1 MYAKGPLLKRITA
14 TTLFLAAAMPL
25 STPAMALAQATE
37 DAPPAGGAALDQVI
51 IATAGAMVLTGIL
64 LFFGLGHRSGKVP
77 WLGRL
82 AGFSERVSGLPGW
95 AALPSAIAA
104 GALILAFVGFLWD
117 VSIHIDSGRDE
128 GPLANP
134 SHYLILGGLFGI
146 FTAGFVACVL
156 PMEKPSRSAVRLMGN
171 WYAPLGGVVMTT
183 CAMFALIGFPLDD
196 VWHRIF
202 GQDVTLWG
210 PTHLMLIGGAAMT
223 LIGIAILMVEAG
235 RTQREQHHRELS
247 WIMWLRR
254 VALSGGLLIGLM
266 VFPVEFDFGVP
277 QFRMVFGPMLVMI
290 SAGVAL
296 VATRLWLGRGA
307 AIGAVLFFLLIRG
320 GVSVIVGPVLG
331 ETTPHFALFLVEGL
345 VVEAV
350 FLALPRARPLTLGLA
365 SGAGI
370 GTIGLAAEWAWSNVW
385 MPIPWNTE
393 LLPEGAIIGFL
404 GAMGGSLIGI
414 WIGERLASDEMPRL
428 RATRAAAL
436 ASAAIIAVI
445 VGYSANK
452 PALEGVSADVTLADA
467 GPGQVVPTVR
477 VSPADAAEGS
487 EFINVT
493 AWQGG
498 GLVIEE
504 LEPTGEPGTFTTAEP
519 VPVGGTWKTMIRISN
534 GNTLSSTPIY
544 LPDDPAIPVEGV
556 PASPSFERTFV
567 ADHEVLQREQKDA
580 AGWLTVVAYLVVASI
595 AFALLVMIAWSL
607 HRLAVA
613 IESPRSVAEA
623 ARSERRD
630 PSPVPTEVTA

>member
-1 MYAKGPLLKRITA
+1 MKRILTA
-14 TTLFLAAAMPL
+14 SICAAGATSLFA
-25 STPAMALAQATE
+25 PAVAFAQATE
-37 DAPPAGGAALDQVI
+37 EAPPAGGAALGQVI
-51 IATAGAMVLTGIL
+51 IATGAAMLLTGAL
-64 LFFGLGHRSGKVP
+64 LYFGLGHRSGKVP

-82 AGFSERVSGLPGW
+82 AAFSERVSGLPGW
-95 AALPSAIAA
+95 TAVPAAIAA
-104 GALILAFVGFLWD
+104 GALLLAFLGFLWD
-117 VSIHIDSGRDE
+117 VSIHIDKGRDE

-156 PMEKPSRSAVRLMGN
+156 PLEKPSRSAVRIVGN

-183 CAMFALIGFPLDD
+183 CGMFALIGFPLDD

-223 LIGIAILMVEAG
+223 LVGIAILLVEAG
-235 RTQREQHHRELS
+235 RAGRARGRRELS
-247 WIMWLRR
+247 WVMWVRR

-277 QFRMVFGPMLVMI
+277 QFRMVFGPMLVMLA
-290 SAGVAL
+290 AGVAL

-307 AIGAVLFFLLIRG
+307 AIGAVAFFLLIRG
-320 GVSVIVGPVLG
+320 VVAVIVGPVLG
-331 ETTPHFALFLVEGL
+331 ETTPHFALFIVEGL

-350 FLALPRARPLTLGLA
+350 FLALPKARPLTLGLW

-370 GTIGLAAEWAWSNVW
+370 GAIGLASEWAWSNVW
-385 MPIPWNTE
+385 MSIPWTHN

-404 GAMGGSLIGI
+404 AAMGGSLLGA
-414 WIGERLASDEMPRL
+414 WIGERLASGELPRM
-428 RATRAAAL
+428 RATRNGALAGAGIVAAL
-436 ASAAIIAVI
+436 VSFSVF
-445 VGYSANK
+445 K
-452 PALEGVSADVTLADA
+452 PAAEGVSADVTLVNA
-467 GPGQVVPTVR
+467 GQGEVVPTVR
-477 VSPADAAEGS
+477 MTPADAANEA
-487 EFINVT
+487 EFINIT

-504 LEPTGEPGTFTTAEP
+504 LESTGELGVFTTAEP
-519 VPVGGTWKTMIRISN
+519 VPVGGSWKTMIRFSR
-534 GNTLSSTPIY
+534 GNTLSSSPIY

-556 PASPSFERTFV
+556 PASPSFERAFV

-580 AGWLTVVAYLVVASI
+580 AGWLTIIAYLLVASI

-613 IESPRSVAEA
+613 VESPQEVAETA
-623 ARSERRD
+623 TPEHRE
-630 PSPVPTEVTA
+630 PSPIGEEVVA

>member
-1 MYAKGPLLKRITA
+1 MKRILTA
-14 TTLFLAAAMPL
+14 SICAAGATSLFA
-25 STPAMALAQATE
+25 PAVAFAQATE
-37 DAPPAGGAALDQVI
+37 EAPPAGGAALGQVI
-51 IATAGAMVLTGIL
+51 IATGAAMLLTGAL
-64 LFFGLGHRSGKVP
+64 LYFGLGHRSGKVP

-82 AGFSERVSGLPGW
+82 AAFSERVSGLPGW
-95 AALPSAIAA
+95 TALPAAIAA
-104 GALILAFVGFLWD
+104 GALLLAFLGFLWD
-117 VSIHIDSGRDE
+117 VSIHIDKGRDE

-156 PMEKPSRSAVRLMGN
+156 PLEKPSRSAVRIVGN

-183 CAMFALIGFPLDD
+183 CGMFALIGFPLDD

-223 LIGIAILMVEAG
+223 LVGIAILLVEAG
-235 RTQREQHHRELS
+235 RAGRARGRRELS
-247 WIMWLRR
+247 WVMWVRR

-277 QFRMVFGPMLVMI
+277 QFRMVFGPMLVMLA
-290 SAGVAL
+290 AGVAL

-307 AIGAVLFFLLIRG
+307 AIGAVAFFLLIRG
-320 GVSVIVGPVLG
+320 VVAVIVGPVLG
-331 ETTPHFALFLVEGL
+331 ETTPHFALFIVEGL

-350 FLALPRARPLTLGLA
+350 FLALPKARPLTLGLW

-370 GTIGLAAEWAWSNVW
+370 GTIGLASEWAWSNVW
-385 MPIPWNTE
+385 MPIPWTHN

-404 GAMGGSLIGI
+404 AAMGGSLLGA
-414 WIGERLASDEMPRL
+414 WIGERLASGELPRM
-428 RATRAAAL
+428 RATRNGALAGAGIVAAL
-436 ASAAIIAVI
+436 VSFSVF
-445 VGYSANK
+445 K
-452 PALEGVSADVTLADA
+452 PAAEGVSADVTLVNA
-467 GPGQVVPTVR
+467 GQGEVVPTVR
-477 VSPADAAEGS
+477 MTPADAANEA
-487 EFINVT
+487 EFINIT

-504 LEPTGEPGTFTTAEP
+504 LESTGELGVFTTAEP
-519 VPVGGTWKTMIRISN
+519 VPVGGSWKTMIRFSR
-534 GNTLSSTPIY
+534 GNTLSSSPIY

-556 PASPSFERTFV
+556 PASPSFERAFV

-580 AGWLTVVAYLVVASI
+580 AGWLTIIAYLLVASI

-613 IESPRSVAEA
+613 IESPQEVAEPA
-623 ARSERRD
+623 TPEHRE
-630 PSPVPTEVTA
+630 PSPIGEEVVA

>member
-1 MYAKGPLLKRITA
+1 MTRRTRRIA
-14 TTLFLAAAMPL
+14 QAL
-25 STPAMALAQATE
+25 SAILVIALALPALAVAEATE
-37 DAPPAGGAALDQVI
+37 TAPPAGGAALDQVI
-51 IATAGAMVLTGIL
+51 LATAGAMLLTGGL

-82 AGFSERVSGLPGW
+82 ARFAERASGLPGW
-95 AALPSAIAA
+95 AALPAAIAA
-104 GALILAFVGFLWD
+104 GALILAFIGFLWD
-117 VSIHIDSGRDE
+117 VSIHIDKGRDE

-156 PMEKPSRSAVRLMGN
+156 PLEKPSRSAVRLTDG
-171 WYAPLGGVVMTT
+171 WHAPLGGVVMTA
-183 CAMFALIGFPLDD
+183 CGMFALIGFPLDD

-235 RTQREQHHRELS
+235 RTERVRTEGELT

-290 SAGVAL
+290 AAGVAL
-296 VATRLWLGRGA
+296 TATRLWLGRGA
-307 AIGAVLFFLLIRG
+307 AIGAVLFFLLLRG
-320 GVSVIVGPVLG
+320 AVSVIVGPVLG
-331 ETTPHFALFLVEGL
+331 ETTPHFALFIVEGL

-350 FLALPRARPLTLGLA
+350 FLLLPRARPLVLGLA
-365 SGAGI
+365 SGIGI
-370 GTIGLAAEWAWSNVW
+370 GTLGLAAEWAWANVW
-385 MPIPWNTE
+385 MPIPWTSE

-404 GAMGGSLIGI
+404 GALGGSLVGV
-414 WIGERLASDEMPRL
+414 WVGERLASDELPRL
-428 RATRAAAL
+428 RLTRNGAL
-436 ASAAIIAVI
+436 AGAAIIAAI
-445 VGYSANK
+445 VAYSVNK
-452 PALEGVSADVTLADA
+452 PSVEGVTGEVSLEQA
-467 GPGQVVPTVR
+467 GPREVVPTVR
-477 VSPADAAEGS
+477 LSPADAAEGS
-487 EFINVT
+487 EFLNIT

-504 LEPTGEPGTFTTAEP
+504 FEPTGEAGVFRTAEP
-519 VPVGGTWKTMIRISN
+519 VPIGGTWKTMVRMSN
-534 GNTLSSTPIY
+534 GNTLSSLPIY
-544 LPDDPAIPVEGV
+544 LPADPAIPVEEV
-556 PASPSFERTFV
+556 PAKGQFERPFV

-580 AGWLTVVAYLVVASI
+580 AGWLTAIAYGTVAAI
-595 AFALLVMIAWSL
+595 ALALLVMIAWSL
-607 HRLAVA
+607 HRLALA
-613 IESPRSVAEA
+613 AEP
-623 ARSERRD
+623 RRD
-630 PSPVPTEVTA
+630 TAHERHESAAPRRAALRHKVPA

>member
-1 MYAKGPLLKRITA
+1 MKRILTA
-14 TTLFLAAAMPL
+14 SICAAGATSLFA
-25 STPAMALAQATE
+25 PAVAFAQATE
-37 DAPPAGGAALDQVI
+37 EAPPAGGAALGQVI
-51 IATAGAMVLTGIL
+51 IATGAAMLLTGAL
-64 LFFGLGHRSGKVP
+64 LYFGLGHRSGKVP

-82 AGFSERVSGLPGW
+82 AAFSERVSGLPGW
-95 AALPSAIAA
+95 TAVPAAIAA
-104 GALILAFVGFLWD
+104 GALLLAFLGFLWD
-117 VSIHIDSGRDE
+117 VSIHIDKGRDE

-156 PMEKPSRSAVRLMGN
+156 PLEKPSRSAARIVGN

-183 CAMFALIGFPLDD
+183 CGMFALIGFPLDD

-223 LIGIAILMVEAG
+223 LVGIAILLVEAG
-235 RTQREQHHRELS
+235 RAGRARGRRELS
-247 WIMWLRR
+247 WVMWVRR

-277 QFRMVFGPMLVMI
+277 QFRMVFGPMLVMLA
-290 SAGVAL
+290 AGVAL

-307 AIGAVLFFLLIRG
+307 AIGAVAFFLLIRG
-320 GVSVIVGPVLG
+320 VVAVIVGPVLG
-331 ETTPHFALFLVEGL
+331 ETTPHFALFIVEGL

-350 FLALPRARPLTLGLA
+350 FLALPKARPLTLGLW

-370 GTIGLAAEWAWSNVW
+370 GTIGLASEWAWSNVW
-385 MPIPWNTE
+385 MPIPWTHN

-404 GAMGGSLIGI
+404 AAMGGSLLGA
-414 WIGERLASDEMPRL
+414 WIGERLASGELPRM
-428 RATRAAAL
+428 RATRNGALAGAGIVAAL
-436 ASAAIIAVI
+436 VSFSVF
-445 VGYSANK
+445 K
-452 PALEGVSADVTLADA
+452 PAAEGVSADVTLVNA
-467 GPGQVVPTVR
+467 GQGEVVPTVR
-477 VSPADAAEGS
+477 MTPADAANEA
-487 EFINVT
+487 EFINIT

-504 LEPTGEPGTFTTAEP
+504 LESTGELGVFTTAEP
-519 VPVGGTWKTMIRISN
+519 VPVGGSWKTMIRFSR
-534 GNTLSSTPIY
+534 GNTLSSSPIY

-556 PASPSFERTFV
+556 PASPSFERAFV

-580 AGWLTVVAYLVVASI
+580 AGWLTIIAYLLVASI

-613 IESPRSVAEA
+613 VESPQEVAETA
-623 ARSERRD
+623 TPEHRE
-630 PSPVPTEVTA
+630 PSPIGEEVVA

>member
-1 MYAKGPLLKRITA
+1 MKRILTVSICAAGA
-14 TTLFLAAAMPL
+14 TSLLA
-25 STPAMALAQATE
+25 PALAFAQATE
-37 DAPPAGGAALDQVI
+37 EAPPAGGAAIDQVI
-51 IATAGAMVLTGIL
+51 IATGAAMLLTGAL
-64 LFFGLGHRSGKVP
+64 LYFGLGHRSGKVP

-82 AGFSERVSGLPGW
+82 AAFSERMSGLPGW
-95 AALPSAIAA
+95 AALPAAIAA
-104 GALILAFVGFLWD
+104 GALLLAFLGFLWD
-117 VSIHIDSGRDE
+117 VSIHIDKGRDE

-156 PMEKPSRSAVRLMGN
+156 PLEKPSRSAVRIVGN

-183 CAMFALIGFPLDD
+183 CGMFALIGFPLDD

-223 LIGIAILMVEAG
+223 LVGVAILLVEAG
-235 RTQREQHHRELS
+235 RARRARGRRELS
-247 WIMWLRR
+247 WVMWLRR

-277 QFRMVFGPMLVMI
+277 QFRMVFGPMLVMLA
-290 SAGVAL
+290 AGVAL

-307 AIGAVLFFLLIRG
+307 AIGAVAFFLVVRG
-320 GVSVIVGPVLG
+320 VVAVIVGPILG
-331 ETTPHFALFLVEGL
+331 ETTPHFALFIVEGL

-350 FLALPRARPLTLGLA
+350 FLALPKARPLTLGLW

-370 GTIGLAAEWAWSNVW
+370 GTIGLASEWAWSNVW
-385 MPIPWNTE
+385 MPIPWTSN

-404 GAMGGSLIGI
+404 AAMGGSLLGV
-414 WIGERLASDEMPRL
+414 WIGERLASDELPRM
-428 RATRAAAL
+428 RATRNGALAGAAIVAAL
-436 ASAAIIAVI
+436 VSFSVF
-445 VGYSANK
+445 K
-452 PALEGVSADVTLADA
+452 PAAEGVSADVTLADA
-467 GPGQVVPTVR
+467 GQGEVVPTVR
-477 VSPADAAEGS
+477 MTPADAANEA
-487 EFINVT
+487 EFINIT

-504 LEPTGEPGTFTTAEP
+504 LESTGELGVFTTAEP
-519 VPVGGTWKTMIRISN
+519 VPVGGSWKTMIRFSR
-534 GNTLSSTPIY
+534 GNTLSSSPIY

-556 PASPSFERTFV
+556 PASPSFEREFV

-580 AGWLTVVAYLVVASI
+580 AGWLTVIAYLVVASI

-613 IESPRSVAEA
+613 IESPRKVAEA
-623 ARSERRD
+623 PAPERRQR
-630 PSPVPTEVTA
+630 SPLQPKVTA

>member
-1 MYAKGPLLKRITA
+1 MKRKLAASITA
-14 TTLFLAAAMPL
+14 VSVTMLAA
-25 STPAMALAQATE
+25 PALAFAQATE
-37 DAPPAGGAALDQVI
+37 DAPPAGGAAIDQVI
-51 IATAGAMVLTGIL
+51 IATAAAMLLTAVLL
-64 LFFGLGHRSGKVP
+64 YFGLGHRSGRVP

-82 AGFSERVSGLPGW
+82 AGFSERVSGLPSW

-104 GALILAFVGFLWD
+104 GALLLAFLGFLWD
-117 VSIHIDSGRDE
+117 VSIHIDKGRDE

-156 PMEKPSRSAVRLMGN
+156 PLEKPSRSAVRIVGN
-171 WYAPLGGVVMTT
+171 WYAPLGGVVMAA
-183 CAMFALIGFPLDD
+183 CGMFALIGFPLDD

-223 LIGIAILMVEAG
+223 LVGIAILLVEAG
-235 RTQREQHHRELS
+235 RSDRERGRKELS
-247 WIMWLRR
+247 WVMWLRR

-277 QFRMVFGPMLVMI
+277 QFRMVFGPMLVMLAA
-290 SAGVAL
+290 SVAL

-307 AIGAVLFFLLIRG
+307 AIGAVAFFLLIRG
-320 GVSVIVGPVLG
+320 GVSVIVGPILG
-331 ETTPHFALFLVEGL
+331 ETTPHFALFIVEGL

-350 FLALPRARPLTLGLA
+350 FLAMLRARPIVLGLA

-370 GTIGLAAEWAWSNVW
+370 GTIGLASEWAWSNIW
-385 MPIPWNTE
+385 MPIPWTSE
-393 LLPEGAIIGFL
+393 LFPEGAIIGFL
-404 GAMGGSLIGI
+404 AAMGGSLLGV
-414 WIGERLASDEMPRL
+414 WIGERLASDQLPRV
-428 RATRAAAL
+428 RATRNGAL
-436 ASAAIIAVI
+436 VGAAIVAAI
-445 VGYSANK
+445 VGFSAFK
-452 PALEGVSADVTLADA
+452 PAAEGVSA
-467 GPGQVVPTVR
+467 QVSLERSGTDEVIPTVR
-477 VSPADAAEGS
+477 MSPADAADGA
-487 EFINVT
+487 EFMNIT

-504 LEPTGEPGTFTTAEP
+504 LEPTGEAGVFTTAEP
-519 VPVGGTWKTMIRISN
+519 VPVGGSWKTMIRLSR

-556 PASPSFERTFV
+556 PAAASFEREFM
-567 ADHEVLQREQKDA
+567 ADHEVLQREQKDV
-580 AGWLTVVAYLVVASI
+580 AGWLTVVAYLIVASI

-613 IESPRSVAEA
+613 VESPRQAAKVAEP
-623 ARSERRD
+623 ERRD
-630 PSPVPTEVTA
+630 ASPIGPEVTA

>member
-1 MYAKGPLLKRITA
+1 MKRILTA
-14 TTLFLAAAMPL
+14 SICAAGATSLFA
-25 STPAMALAQATE
+25 PAVAFAQATE
-37 DAPPAGGAALDQVI
+37 EAPPAGGAALGQVI
-51 IATAGAMVLTGIL
+51 IATGAAMLLTGAL
-64 LFFGLGHRSGKVP
+64 LYFGLGHRSGKVP

-82 AGFSERVSGLPGW
+82 AAFSERVSGLPGW
-95 AALPSAIAA
+95 TALPAAIAA
-104 GALILAFVGFLWD
+104 GALLLAFLGFLWD
-117 VSIHIDSGRDE
+117 VSIHIDKGRDE

-156 PMEKPSRSAVRLMGN
+156 PLEKPSRSAVRIVGN

-183 CAMFALIGFPLDD
+183 CGMFALIGFPLDD

-223 LIGIAILMVEAG
+223 LVGIAILLVEAG
-235 RTQREQHHRELS
+235 RAGRARGRRELS
-247 WIMWLRR
+247 WVMWVRR

-277 QFRMVFGPMLVMI
+277 QFRMVFGPMLVMLA
-290 SAGVAL
+290 AGVAL

-307 AIGAVLFFLLIRG
+307 AIGAVAFFLLIRG
-320 GVSVIVGPVLG
+320 VVAVIVGPVLG
-331 ETTPHFALFLVEGL
+331 ETTPHFALFIVEGL

-350 FLALPRARPLTLGLA
+350 FLALPKARPLTLGLW

-370 GTIGLAAEWAWSNVW
+370 GTIGLASEWAWSNVW
-385 MPIPWNTE
+385 MPIPWTHN

-404 GAMGGSLIGI
+404 AAMGGSLLGA
-414 WIGERLASDEMPRL
+414 WIGERLASGELPRM
-428 RATRAAAL
+428 RATRNGALAGAGIVAAL
-436 ASAAIIAVI
+436 VSFSVF
-445 VGYSANK
+445 K
-452 PALEGVSADVTLADA
+452 PAAEGVSADVTLVNA
-467 GPGQVVPTVR
+467 GQGEVVPTVR
-477 VSPADAAEGS
+477 MTPADAANEA
-487 EFINVT
+487 EFINIT

-504 LEPTGEPGTFTTAEP
+504 LESTGELGVFTTAEP
-519 VPVGGTWKTMIRISN
+519 VPVGGSWKTMIRFSR
-534 GNTLSSTPIY
+534 GNTLSSSPIY

-556 PASPSFERTFV
+556 PASPSFERAFV

-580 AGWLTVVAYLVVASI
+580 AGWLTIIAYLLVASI

-613 IESPRSVAEA
+613 VESPQEVAETA
-623 ARSERRD
+623 TPEHRE
-630 PSPVPTEVTA
+630 PSPIGEEVVA

>member
-1 MYAKGPLLKRITA
+1 MKRILIA
-14 TTLFLAAAMPL
+14 SICAACASSL
-25 STPAMALAQATE
+25 VAPALALAQATE
-37 DAPPAGGAALDQVI
+37 DAPPAGGAALGQVI
-51 IATAGAMVLTGIL
+51 IATGAAMLLTGAL
-64 LFFGLGHRSGKVP
+64 LYFGLGHRSGKVP

-82 AGFSERVSGLPGW
+82 AAFSERVSGLPGW
-95 AALPSAIAA
+95 TALPAAIAA
-104 GALILAFVGFLWD
+104 GALLLAFLGFLWD
-117 VSIHIDSGRDE
+117 VSIHIDKGRDE

-156 PMEKPSRSAVRLMGN
+156 PLEKPSRSAVRIVGN

-183 CAMFALIGFPLDD
+183 CGLFALIGFPLDD

-223 LIGIAILMVEAG
+223 LVGIAILLVEAG
-235 RTQREQHHRELS
+235 RAGRVRGRRELS
-247 WIMWLRR
+247 WVMWLRR

-277 QFRMVFGPMLVMI
+277 QFRMVFGPMLVMLA
-290 SAGVAL
+290 AGVAL

-307 AIGAVLFFLLIRG
+307 AIGAVAFFLLVRG
-320 GVSVIVGPVLG
+320 VVAVIVGPILG
-331 ETTPHFALFLVEGL
+331 ETTPHFALFIVEGL

-350 FLALPRARPLTLGLA
+350 FLALPKARPLTLGLW

-370 GTIGLAAEWAWSNVW
+370 GTIGLASEWAWSNVW
-385 MPIPWNTE
+385 MPIPWTNN

-404 GAMGGSLIGI
+404 AAMGGSLLGV
-414 WIGERLASDEMPRL
+414 WIGERLASDELPRM
-428 RATRAAAL
+428 RATRNGALAGAGIVAAL
-436 ASAAIIAVI
+436 VSFSVF
-445 VGYSANK
+445 K
-452 PALEGVSADVTLADA
+452 PAAEGVSADVTLADA
-467 GPGQVVPTVR
+467 GQGEVVPTVR
-477 VSPADAAEGS
+477 MTPADAANEA
-487 EFINVT
+487 EFINIT

-504 LEPTGEPGTFTTAEP
+504 LESTGELGVFTTAEP
-519 VPVGGTWKTMIRISN
+519 VPVGGSWKTMIRFSR
-534 GNTLSSTPIY
+534 GNTLSSSPIY

-556 PASPSFERTFV
+556 PASPSFERAFV

-580 AGWLTVVAYLVVASI
+580 AGWLTIIAYLLVASI

-613 IESPRSVAEA
+613 IESPQEVAETA
-623 ARSERRD
+623 TPEHRE
-630 PSPVPTEVTA
+630 PSPIGEEVVA

>member
-1 MYAKGPLLKRITA
+1 MKRILTA
-14 TTLFLAAAMPL
+14 SICAAGATSLF
-25 STPAMALAQATE
+25 TPAVAFAQATE
-37 DAPPAGGAALDQVI
+37 EAPPAGGAALGQVI
-51 IATAGAMVLTGIL
+51 IATGAAMLLTGAL
-64 LFFGLGHRSGKVP
+64 LYFGLGHRSGKVP

-82 AGFSERVSGLPGW
+82 AAFSERVSGLPGW
-95 AALPSAIAA
+95 TAVPAAIAA
-104 GALILAFVGFLWD
+104 GALLLAFLGFLWD
-117 VSIHIDSGRDE
+117 VSIHIDKGRDE

-156 PMEKPSRSAVRLMGN
+156 PLEKPSRSAVRIVGN

-183 CAMFALIGFPLDD
+183 CGMFALIGFPLDD

-223 LIGIAILMVEAG
+223 LVGIAILLVEAG
-235 RTQREQHHRELS
+235 RAGRARGRRELS
-247 WIMWLRR
+247 WVMWVRR

-277 QFRMVFGPMLVMI
+277 QFRMVFGPMLVMLA
-290 SAGVAL
+290 AGVAL

-307 AIGAVLFFLLIRG
+307 AIGAVAFFLLIRG
-320 GVSVIVGPVLG
+320 VVAVIVGPVLG
-331 ETTPHFALFLVEGL
+331 ETTPHFALFIVEGL

-350 FLALPRARPLTLGLA
+350 FLALPKARPLTLGLW

-370 GTIGLAAEWAWSNVW
+370 GTIGLASEWAWSNVW
-385 MPIPWNTE
+385 MPIPWTHN

-404 GAMGGSLIGI
+404 AAMGGSLLGA
-414 WIGERLASDEMPRL
+414 WIGERLASGELPRM
-428 RATRAAAL
+428 RATRNGALAGAGIVAAL
-436 ASAAIIAVI
+436 VSFSVF
-445 VGYSANK
+445 K
-452 PALEGVSADVTLADA
+452 PAAEGVSADVTLVNA
-467 GPGQVVPTVR
+467 GQGEVVPTVR
-477 VSPADAAEGS
+477 MTPADAANEA
-487 EFINVT
+487 EFINIT

-504 LEPTGEPGTFTTAEP
+504 LESTGELGVFTTAEP
-519 VPVGGTWKTMIRISN
+519 VPVGGSWKTMIRFSR
-534 GNTLSSTPIY
+534 GNTLSSSPIY

-556 PASPSFERTFV
+556 PASPSFERAFV

-580 AGWLTVVAYLVVASI
+580 AGWLTIIAYLLVASI

-613 IESPRSVAEA
+613 VESPQEVAETA
-623 ARSERRD
+623 TPEHRE
-630 PSPVPTEVTA
+630 PSPIGEEVVA